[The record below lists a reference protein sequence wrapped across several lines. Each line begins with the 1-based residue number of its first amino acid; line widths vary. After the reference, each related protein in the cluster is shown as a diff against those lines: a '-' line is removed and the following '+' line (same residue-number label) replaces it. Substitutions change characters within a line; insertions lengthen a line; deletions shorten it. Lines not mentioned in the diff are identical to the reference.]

1 MEVSKEVDQDLVV
14 FKEQEDWK
22 EMFDRFLQLP
32 DRFKPRC
39 YMFTNSNPDRQHKFR
54 VVVDKVR
61 QLLMVLGDS
70 LPSHQGVTLSR
81 FEGQIVGRFKD
92 KSRFNETDLIRLV
105 NTIQSSMRL

>member
-1 MEVSKEVDQDLVV
+1 MEVSKEMDQDLVV
-14 FKEQEDWK
+14 FADQKDWN
-22 EMFDRFLQLP
+22 EMFDHYMKLP
-32 DRFKPRC
+32 ERFKPRC

-61 QLLMVLGDS
+61 EILLVLGDS

-92 KSRFNETDLIRLV
+92 KSRFDDIDLIRLV
-105 NTIQSSMRL
+105 NTINSSMRL